1 MLFLFFEQ
9 KKPLSVHLSLLKVS
23 LPFFINFTPSFG
35 RIMKKGFLIGNIC
48 ILIAVIFWG
57 VNVSVTKALIPEW
70 MTAYGIIIVRLVGG
84 AILMWL
90 ASIFVK
96 TSKILKGDW
105 LKLILGGA
113 IGLFLFIFLFI
124 LSLKYGNPI
133 DISIIMTLPPVF
145 VILIGV
151 IFLKQRPSWLEYLGV
166 VISFIGAA
174 IVILEGGNSHEH
186 AYSAKGNLIGDILA
200 IVSTICY
207 AFYLVILEGPTKTYK
222 PITMLRWVFLFSA
235 IPALVLIPFATHQPI
250 FHTAKAVPWIEIAFI
265 LFCVTFIAYFLV
277 EPAIKYIGSELVAI
291 YQYLLPV
298 FATISAVL
306 MGLAKLH
313 WLQVVA
319 MAIIVIGM
327 VCTNI
332 GKKHRKKT
340 TAEVSSSPTVAQI
353 ANSSIE
359 KS

>member
-1 MLFLFFEQ
+1 
-9 KKPLSVHLSLLKVS
+9 
-23 LPFFINFTPSFG
+23 
-35 RIMKKGFLIGNIC
+35 MKKGFFIGNLC

-84 AILMWL
+84 AICMWI
-90 ASIFVK
+90 ASLFVK

-105 LKLILGGA
+105 IKLILGGA

-145 VILIGV
+145 VILINV
-151 IFLKQRPSWLEYLGV
+151 IFLKQRPYWIEYLGV
-166 VISFIGAA
+166 IVSFVGAA
-174 IVILEGGNSHEH
+174 IVILGGVTHHSDVHH
-186 AYSAKGNLIGDILA
+186 VIHHDKDNLIGDILA
-200 IVSTICY
+200 IASTICY
-207 AFYLVILEGPTKTYK
+207 AFYLVIVVGPTKTYK

-235 IPALVLIPFATHQPI
+235 IPALVLIPFATHEPI
-250 FHTAKAVPWIEIAFI
+250 LHTTKAVPWIEIAFI

-277 EPAIKYIGSELVAI
+277 EPAIKYIGSELVSI

-306 MGLAKLH
+306 MGLAHLR
-313 WLQVVA
+313 WIQVIA
-319 MAIIVIGM
+319 MGIIVAGM
-327 VCTNI
+327 VLTNI
-332 GKKHRKKT
+332 GKKHRKKLLT
-340 TAEVSSSPTVAQI
+340 EDDTKAPVAATPSPQ
-353 ANSSIE
+353 NS
-359 KS
+359 